1 MLIAY
6 IENRSCDP
14 LQGSQGYVVGSYM
27 AAIAAM
33 NGTMSGPL
41 NGTDTLVSM
50 VTFGSLLDYH
60 GTIPHCASGLDY
72 SRRGG

>member
-1 MLIAY
+1 
-6 IENRSCDP
+6 
-14 LQGSQGYVVGSYM
+14 M

-41 NGTDTLVSM
+41 NGTDTLVLM

-60 GTIPHCASGLDY
+60 HGGTIPHCASGLDY
-72 SRRGG
+72 SRRAG

>member
-1 MLIAY
+1 
-6 IENRSCDP
+6 
-14 LQGSQGYVVGSYM
+14 M

-50 VTFGSLLDYH
+50 VTFGSPLDYHH

-72 SRRGG
+72 NRRAG

>member
-1 MLIAY
+1 
-6 IENRSCDP
+6 
-14 LQGSQGYVVGSYM
+14 M

-72 SRRGG
+72 NRRGGQHGFQ